1 MAYFIS
7 KEDGISCA
15 TALREKEGHAVCL
28 TLRFQLYF
36 PPFS

>member
-7 KEDGISCA
+7 EEDGISCA
-15 TALREKEGHAVCL
+15 TALREKEGRAACL
-28 TLRFQLYF
+28 TLLFQLYF